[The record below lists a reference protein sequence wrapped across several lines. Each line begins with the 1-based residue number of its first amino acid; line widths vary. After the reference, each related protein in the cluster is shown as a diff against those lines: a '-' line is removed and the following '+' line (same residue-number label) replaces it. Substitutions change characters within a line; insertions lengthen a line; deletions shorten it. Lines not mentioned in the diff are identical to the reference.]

1 MTRPLSSEEHGMPTT
16 GKTNLAL
23 GAPHTGRAARAC
35 RFILVSAVAVLAVPS
50 ARAQVYWN
58 EEGIERPHAR
68 VEIPLLDAPYNLR
81 ERRDGYSWVGSPSM
95 GQTLGLSNGFYQT
108 VHAGLGVLADPNDE
122 AFWPRF
128 FARFGFFMFDY
139 LTFDFPGLGAWT
151 HEEWHRAVMTHRGVR
166 SYNEVNDYLK
176 SRPSSN
182 AISVSGERDADLAR
196 MKRDHNADFVRLQ
209 AAGFEAQWEQN
220 RRFAHDSFFHGTTSF
235 DLGVMWIH
243 HVNTY
248 SYLHSCSNGETD
260 EFVDDL
266 NDANEAERARD
277 FAGPDC
283 TGWVYDLFRADE
295 PYEARGKHPSGTGVN
310 RYRKSTDLTPSERS
324 YLNRNKRFALLNFV
338 DPFAYGFEDF
348 WYETAQRVNYYYNF
362 RGFHYLTGFGGDTG
376 VQFYL
381 KSGEFKGTLA
391 LHFYKN
397 RSTTFPGLEFQWVEA
412 KPFEG
417 IRSLAFTPRLMAW
430 LQPEGLRFFD
440 KTQKPGGLVSL
451 RVAWK
456 EPRYAQPWVELQAK
470 SEGWVA
476 GEVNQSDGLATRL
489 GVASEF

>member
-1 MTRPLSSEEHGMPTT
+1 MPTAENT
-16 GKTNLAL
+16 HRAHTAQPIGMFKRACTPLLAL
-23 GAPHTGRAARAC
+23 LLLALP
-35 RFILVSAVAVLAVPS
+35 SPVAF
-50 ARAQVYWN
+50 AQEYWN
-58 EEGIERPHAR
+58 DEGIERPHAR
-68 VEIPLLDAPYNLR
+68 IEIPLIDAPYNFQ

-108 VHAGLGVLADPNDE
+108 VHAGLGMLADPNDE

-128 FARFGFFMFDY
+128 FARFGFFLFDY

-166 SYNEVNDYLK
+166 SYNEVNDFLK
-176 SRPSSN
+176 SSPSSGII
-182 AISVSGERDADLAR
+182 AVSGERDADLAR

-220 RRFAHDSFFHGTTSF
+220 RRFSHDAFFHGTKSF
-235 DLGVMWIH
+235 DLGVMWIN

-248 SYLHSCSNGETD
+248 TYLHSCSNGTTD
-260 EFVDDL
+260 EIVDDL
-266 NDANEAERARD
+266 NDAGETEKERD

-283 TGWVYDLFRADE
+283 TGWVSDLFRANE
-295 PYEARGKHPSGTGVN
+295 PYEARGKHPTGEGVN

-324 YLNRNKRFALLNFV
+324 YLNRNKRFALINFI

-348 WYETAQRVNYYYNF
+348 WYDTADGVNYYYNF

-376 VQFYL
+376 VQLYL
-381 KSGEFKGTLA
+381 KSRGFKGTVS

-397 RSTTFPGLEFQWVEA
+397 RSTTFPGVEFQWVEA
-412 KPFEG
+412 KPFEAFS
-417 IRSLAFTPRLMAW
+417 SLAFTPRLMAW
-430 LQPEGLRFFD
+430 TQPEGLRFFD

-456 EPRYAQPWVELQAK
+456 EKRYAQPWLELQAK